1 MSAADRAAAVA
12 ADGAAVTSPA
22 GTAAIVANDGDSAR
36 AETEMPLPAAR
47 VAACVRNLELLWRLN
62 PQVEVLRWRAL
73 PGGFEF
79 AVRDEAS
86 GRSLESF
93 AAVTESPGPGDDC
106 RLVLRYTTGLRLA
119 SEIEVATT
127 PDGARLAV
135 TDRYPRVEDP
145 QDPRLVEVDRSIV
158 PWVAAIRR
166 HLLARERWGRLPGWR
181 WWNERFMLDMA
192 PRSRRIV
199 RLLLWISLIEFVIFA
214 AAIVVLRLA
223 D

>member
-1 MSAADRAAAVA
+1 MSAADCAAAVA
-12 ADGAAVTSPA
+12 ADGAIVRSPA
-22 GTAAIVANDGDSAR
+22 DAAAIAASDGDSAR
-36 AETEMPLPAAR
+36 AETELPLPAAR
-47 VAACVRNLELLWRLN
+47 VAACVRQLERLWRLN
-62 PQVEVLRWRAL
+62 PQLEVLRWRAL

-86 GRSLESF
+86 GRTLASF
-93 AAVTESPGPGDDC
+93 AAVTDFPEPGDGC
-106 RLVLRYTTGLRLA
+106 RLVLRYTAGLRLA
-119 SEIEVATT
+119 SEIEVTAT
-127 PDGARLAV
+127 PGGARLAV

-166 HLLARERWGRLPGWR
+166 HLLARERWGGLPGWR

-199 RLLLWISLIEFVIFA
+199 RLLLWISLIEFVIFVGA
-214 AAIVVLRLA
+214 VVVLRLA

>member
-1 MSAADRAAAVA
+1 MSAADRAAAIA
-12 ADGAAVTSPA
+12 ADGAPVMSPA
-22 GTAAIVANDGDSAR
+22 DAAAIAASDGDSAC
-36 AETEMPLPAAR
+36 AETELPLPAFE
-47 VAACVRNLELLWRLN
+47 VAAFVRDVEPLWRLN
-62 PQVEVLRWRAL
+62 PQREILRWQAL

-86 GRSLESF
+86 GHTLESF
-93 AAVTESPGPGDDC
+93 AAVTDFPGPGDDC
-106 RLVLRYTTGLRLA
+106 RLVLRYTAGLRLA
-119 SEIEVATT
+119 TEIEVTVI
-127 PDGARLAV
+127 PGGARLTV
-135 TDRYPRVEDP
+135 IDRYPRVEDP
-145 QDPRLVEVDRSIV
+145 QDPRLVEVDRSLV

-166 HLLARERWGRLPGWR
+166 HLLARQRWGGLPGWR

-214 AAIVVLRLA
+214 AAVVVLRLA